1 MCNLINTHTHTHYT
15 LLFVLFYLV
24 SLHGDLRGECTVQ
37 CRGEAHRYSARHYT
51 VDPMLPS
58 LLPRAFSLRNL
69 VSGYEC
75 GRVFPAGVGPGSPSR
90 DAANWLLSW
99 RFGLPVETRRQYGWL
114 RMVFSGVCLFR
125 APIWW
130 PSGGWRHARAGSTV
144 AESPVVLYQVG
155 THQIRRRQRAA
166 RSLTSQGRA
175 EPLCARIE
183 SANREVSEGKAD
195 R

>member
-1 MCNLINTHTHTHYT
+1 MRKNPVYRDSNSRPN
-15 LLFVLFYLV
+15 V
-24 SLHGDLRGECTVQ
+24 SEVYEVT
-37 CRGEAHRYSARHYT
+37 
-51 VDPMLPS
+51 
-58 LLPRAFSLRNL
+58 RALSLRNL

-90 DAANWLLSW
+90 DAANWLPS
-99 RFGLPVETRRQYGWL
+99 RFGLSVETRRQYGRL
-114 RMVFSGVCLFR
+114 RMVFSGVRLFR

-130 PSGGWRHARAGSTV
+130 PSGGWRRARRREHC
-144 AESPVVLYQVG
+144 AESLVVLYQVG
-155 THQIRRRQRAA
+155 SHQIRRRRRAA

-195 R
+195 L